1 MTMSVLVV
9 EDNVDAQYILEKL
22 LMSMGIKPVI
32 HSQGDYAIEYLAE
45 NMPSVVL
52 LDMNLPVVDGEEILD
67 YIRSYSH
74 LKDTVVVVISADYQ
88 MSMSN
93 YGKADY
99 VLMKPVQPRQL
110 KTLLYTIQATL
121 PVQAGV

>member
-9 EDNVDAQYILEKL
+9 EDNRDAQYILEKL
-22 LMSMGIKPVI
+22 LMSMGINPVLC
-32 HSQGDYAIEYLAE
+32 SQGDHALNYLAE
-45 NMPSVVL
+45 NTPQIVL
-52 LDMNLPVVDGEEILD
+52 LDMNLPVVDGEEVLD
-67 YIRSYSH
+67 YIRTYSH

-121 PVQAGV
+121 PVPAGV